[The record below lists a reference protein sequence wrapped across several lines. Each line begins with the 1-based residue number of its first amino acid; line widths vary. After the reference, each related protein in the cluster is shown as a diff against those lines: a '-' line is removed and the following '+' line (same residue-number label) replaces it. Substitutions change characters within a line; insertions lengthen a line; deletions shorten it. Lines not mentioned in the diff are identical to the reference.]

1 MKQITIISE
10 DRPGIMAQVSEALAS
25 AGINIDSFD
34 AETIEN
40 SAIMI
45 LTVDQYD
52 HALKILQRIPNIKA
66 ITEDAI
72 LIRLKDEPGALA
84 QISRRFSDAG
94 ISLRSVR
101 IVQRDRDF
109 SIVAISTARTEDAMG
124 LVSDVLVS

>member
-1 MKQITIISE
+1 MKQITIIAD
-10 DRPGIMAQVSEALAS
+10 DRPGVMAQVSEALAS

-109 SIVAISTARTEDAMG
+109 SIVAISTARTEDAME